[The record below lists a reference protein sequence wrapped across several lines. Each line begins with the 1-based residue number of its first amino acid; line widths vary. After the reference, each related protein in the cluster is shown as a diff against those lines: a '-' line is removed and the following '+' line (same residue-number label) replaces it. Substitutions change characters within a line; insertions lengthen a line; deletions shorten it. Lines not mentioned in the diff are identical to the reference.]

1 MIAVQKSCIH
11 ASAVAVCVEWCIDSC
26 VCGYI
31 VISPRHCTL
40 GASLCLGGRSH
51 EAYCNRV
58 VCHYASV
65 GGATRH
71 TVIALSV
78 ILSVS
83 LSVTPFLRRT
93 LNGEL

>member
-1 MIAVQKSCIH
+1 MTTRFFQICYNSTIFHTDHAVVVIYNGRLAYY
-11 ASAVAVCVEWCIDSC
+11 ASVGGATRHTVVRRF
-26 VCGYI
+26 
-31 VISPRHCTL
+31 VI
-40 GASLCLGGRSH
+40 
-51 EAYCNRV
+51 
-58 VCHYASV
+58 HYASV

-78 ILSVS
+78 VLSVC

>member
-1 MIAVQKSCIH
+1 MQ
-11 ASAVAVCVEWCIDSC
+11 ASAVAVCVVEWW
-26 VCGYI
+26 I
-31 VISPRHCTL
+31 VVFVDIMSFHRGISTL

-51 EAYCNRV
+51 EAYCNRA

-78 ILSVS
+78 ILSFC
-83 LSVTPFLRRT
+83 LSVTLFLRRT

>member
-1 MIAVQKSCIH
+1 MRHTVVHLC
-11 ASAVAVCVEWCIDSC
+11 VCVC
-26 VCGYI
+26 VC
-31 VISPRHCTL
+31 VC
-40 GASLCLGGRSH
+40 
-51 EAYCNRV
+51 

-78 ILSVS
+78 V

-93 LNGEL
+93 LKGKL

>member
-1 MIAVQKSCIH
+1 MH
-11 ASAVAVCVEWCIDSC
+11 ASAVAVFVEWW
-26 VCGYI
+26 I
-31 VISPRHCTL
+31 VVFVDIMSFHRGICTL
-40 GASLCLGGRSH
+40 GASLCRGRSH
-51 EAYCNRV
+51 EAYGNRA

-78 ILSVS
+78 VLSFCHSVS